1 MLASPGSEFV
11 PLEPPLTPRDEP
23 IHLERGGVFKSGL
36 SPQNENDITTSATR
50 LTPGPVREWVFRDDE
65 VSADT
70 RSSTTEPVESSQDE
84 DAELGKGGGM
94 PNFKLSLN
102 GIEVCLACSR
112 LSRTLSIP
120 SIVCFLCRYIF
131 SFSCN
136 TMLHIPK
143 PNECERTSLHALSEY
158 GDIHALLVVRF
169 SNRSST

>member
-11 PLEPPLTPRDEP
+11 PLEPPVTPRDEP
-23 IHLERGGVFKSGL
+23 IHLERGVFKSGP

-102 GIEVCLACSR
+102 GIEVCRAFSR

-120 SIVCFLCRYIF
+120 SILCFLCRCIF
-131 SFSCN
+131 FFSYN
-136 TMLHIPK
+136 TMLHLYIK
-143 PNECERTSLHALSEY
+143 TER
-158 GDIHALLVVRF
+158 V
-169 SNRSST
+169 

>member
-102 GIEVCLACSR
+102 GIEVCLCVFASFPHAFDSLYR
-112 LSRTLSIP
+112 MLSLSIC
-120 SIVCFLCRYIF
+120 IFLFLQY
-131 SFSCN
+131 N
-136 TMLHIPK
+136 AAYTK
-143 PNECERTSLHALSEY
+143 TER
-158 GDIHALLVVRF
+158 V
-169 SNRSST
+169 

>member
-1 MLASPGSEFV
+1 MLASPGSEFM

-23 IHLERGGVFKSGL
+23 IHLERGGMFKSGL

-84 DAELGKGGGM
+84 DAELGKGGGT

-112 LSRTLSIP
+112 LSRTHSVP
-120 SIVCFLCRYIF
+120 SIFCFLCRYIF
-131 SFSCN
+131 FFSYS
-136 TMLHIPK
+136 TMLHISK
-143 PNECERTSLHALSEY
+143 QN
-158 GDIHALLVVRF
+158 V
-169 SNRSST
+169 